1 MEALMTLNCS
11 NYSENIVDILGVFQ
25 QIGWNIYNP
34 QGKVEYLPI
43 GDNDEYDWQC
53 EKISEIKLYDIIFDK
68 IAKKEQVG
76 VNLFH
81 NNGVAGISFMAYST
95 NQIVLSIS
103 INRKMVDERH
113 TDMIWYLESIIY
125 KFWNVGIRLL
135 SYKLEEFED

>member
-1 MEALMTLNCS
+1 MTLNCS